1 MMLFDQR
8 TRTPVSSALSRTIMR
23 RLLLSTALSLAAAR
37 PAHAGATS
45 PADSIL
51 TSRQSP
57 AVAPATGGV
66 YDGRAGQVRVKP
78 PRLEETGST
87 VDGNLVEPQW
97 KDAALLTGFS
107 QFSPLDGVPAEDSTE
122 VYVWYSAT
130 AIHFGIRAFEPHGTP
145 HATLAD
151 RDRIASDDNVQ
162 LLLGTFNDGRQ
173 ATVFGVNPLGVQLDG
188 VLVETNASRGNDWAS
203 KATSRDQAD
212 LSPDFVFDSKGHLT
226 SYGYEVEVRVP
237 FKSLKYASA
246 AEQSWGLNVVRIVQ
260 HSKHED
266 SWVPAKRASL
276 SFLGQSG
283 ALDGLVDMHRGLVV
297 DITPEVTQRTS
308 GLPVDDAN
316 GRGWTYTAGNPQIGA
331 TVRWGVTNNLT
342 LNGTANPDF
351 SQIESDA
358 GQFQFDPRR
367 ALYFTE
373 KRPFFLDGSE
383 LFDTPHNLV
392 YTRRIVQPVAAAKLT
407 GKLSGMNIAFL
418 TAVDGRAGSRSPAR
432 DHALY
437 NIVRLQRDIGGQS
450 RIGMT
455 YTDRLEGA
463 RYNRVAD
470 IDGRYV
476 FRSIYSVQ
484 GQYARSFTKSD
495 GGPFAAPLWSA
506 VLSRN
511 GKVFGVRYSID
522 GVDERFRALSG
533 FIGRGGIATVGLDH
547 RFTYTAAPGRWLE
560 TFSFSPV
567 LYGTW
572 RYQKFVTRG
581 DAIEKLLHFN
591 LAATMRGGW
600 SGSFSLLTETFG
612 FDPGLYANY
621 RILRGPGDTIPF
633 TGTARIPNQDW
644 ALSASTPEWKRMS
657 ASALYLWGRDEN
669 FFEWQS
675 ADIVYANYALH
686 LRPTDKL
693 RVNGSY
699 QVQRYARREDGSVVG
714 DFRIPRLKVEYQLRR
729 AIFVRLVG
737 EYDSGRQDA
746 LRDAGRTEL
755 PLLVNG
761 APSLARTDSRFRG
774 DFLFS
779 YQPVPGTVFFLGYGA
794 AYADTRPAAEL
805 FGFPRSLGLAGYS
818 RTDDALFVKAS
829 YLLRL

>member
-1 MMLFDQR
+1 MTMRHLLFL
-8 TRTPVSSALSRTIMR
+8 A
-23 RLLLSTALSLAAAR
+23 ALSLSSVR
-37 PAHAGATS
+37 PAYAGVTARMGSTPVVRRSSDAAGA
-45 PADSIL
+45 
-51 TSRQSP
+51 
-57 AVAPATGGV
+57 V

-78 PRLEETGST
+78 PRLEEAGSI
-87 VDGNLVEPQW
+87 VDGNMNEPQW
-97 KDAALLTGFS
+97 KEAALLTGFS
-107 QFSPLDGVPAEDSTE
+107 QFSPQDGIPSEDSTE

-130 AIHFGIRAFEPHGTP
+130 AIHFGIRAFEPHGAP

-151 RDRIASDDNVQ
+151 RDRISSDDNVQ

-173 ATVFGVNPLGVQLDG
+173 ANVFGVNPLGVQMDG
-188 VLVETNASRGNDWAS
+188 VLVETNATRGNDWSS

-212 LSPDFVFDSKGHLT
+212 LSPDFVFESKGHVT
-226 SYGYEVEVRVP
+226 DYGYEVEIRIP
-237 FKSLKYASA
+237 FKSLKYAND
-246 AEQSWGLNVVRIVQ
+246 AEQTWGLNVVRMVQ

-266 SWVPAKRASL
+266 SWVAAKRASL

-283 ALDGLVDMHRGLVV
+283 ALEGLVDMHRGLVV

-308 GLPVDDAN
+308 GSAATPD
-316 GRGWTYTAGNPQIGA
+316 GRWDYTASRPQVGA
-331 TVRWGVTNNLT
+331 TIRWGVTNNLT

-373 KRPFFLDGSE
+373 KRPFFLDGTE
-383 LFDTPHNLV
+383 LFETPHSLV
-392 YTRRIVQPVAAAKLT
+392 YTRRIVQPVAAAKLA
-407 GKLSGMNIAFL
+407 GKMSGMNVALL
-418 TAVDGRAGSRSPAR
+418 TAVDGKAGSTTPAR
-432 DHALY
+432 DNAVY
-437 NIVRLQRDIGGQS
+437 NIARLQRDVGGQS
-450 RIGMT
+450 RVGMT
-455 YTDRLEGA
+455 YTDRIEGSQ
-463 RYNRVAD
+463 YNRVAD
-470 IDGRYV
+470 VDGRYV
-476 FRSIYSVQ
+476 FKSIYSVN
-484 GQYARSFTKSD
+484 GQYARSFTKVD
-495 GGPFAAPLWSA
+495 GRDAFSAPLWSA

-511 GKVFGVRYSID
+511 GKAFGVRYSID
-522 GVDERFRALSG
+522 GVDEQFRAQSG

-547 RFTYTAAPGRWLE
+547 RFTYTAAPGKWLE

-600 SGSFSLLTETFG
+600 SGSFSLLTESFG

-621 RILRGPGDTIPF
+621 RILRGPGDTIAF
-633 TGTARIPNQDW
+633 TGTPRIPNQDW
-644 ALSASTPEWKRMS
+644 ALSASTPEWKTLS
-657 ASALYLWGRDEN
+657 ANALYLWGHDEN

-675 ADIVYANYALH
+675 ANITYGSFGLD

-693 RVNGSY
+693 RVNASY
-699 QVQRYARREDGSVVG
+699 QLQSFAHREDGSRVA
-714 DFRIPRLKVEYQLRR
+714 DFRIPRLKVEYQLQR

-737 EYDSGRQDA
+737 EYDSARQSA

-755 PLLVNG
+755 PLLIDG
-761 APSLARTDSRFRG
+761 ALSPAFTDSRFRG

-779 YQPVPGTVFFLGYGA
+779 YQPMPGTVFFLGYGA
-794 AYADTRPAAEL
+794 AYLDTRPGAQL
-805 FGFPRSLGLAGYS
+805 FNFPRSLGLSGYD
-818 RTDDALFVKAS
+818 RTDDALFVKGS
-829 YLLRL
+829 YLIRL

>member
-1 MMLFDQR
+1 M
-8 TRTPVSSALSRTIMR
+8 PP
-23 RLLLSTALSLAAAR
+23 LLLSACLAICVGQPLS
-37 PAHAGATS
+37 AGVM
-45 PADSIL
+45 PRADSA
-51 TSRQSP
+51 RSP
-57 AVAPATGGV
+57 SQLSGTAPNAGVV

-78 PRLEETGST
+78 PRLEESGSAT
-87 VDGNLVEPQW
+87 DGNLVESQW
-97 KDAALLTGFS
+97 KEAALLTGFS
-107 QFSPLDGVPAEDSTE
+107 QFSPQDGIPAEDSTE

-130 AIHFGIRAFEPHGTP
+130 AIHFGIRAFEPHGAP

-151 RDRIASDDNVQ
+151 RDKISSDDNVQ

-173 ATVFGVNPLGVQLDG
+173 ATVFGVNPLGVQMDG
-188 VLVETNASRGNDWAS
+188 VLVETNATQANDWSS

-212 LSPDFVFDSKGHLT
+212 LSPDFVFESKGHLT
-226 SYGYEVEVRVP
+226 GYGYEVEIRVP

-266 SWVPAKRASL
+266 SWAPAKRASL

-283 ALDGLVDMHRGLVV
+283 VLEGLVDMHRGLVV
-297 DITPEVTQRTS
+297 DITPEVTQRTT
-308 GLPVDDAN
+308 GLPADGGAQ
-316 GRGWTYTAGNPQIGA
+316 GWNYKAGNPQVGA

-351 SQIESDA
+351 SQVESDA

-383 LFDTPHNLV
+383 LFDTPHSLV
-392 YTRRIVQPVAAAKLT
+392 YTRRIVQPVAAAKLS
-407 GKLSGMNIAFL
+407 GRLSGTNVAFL
-418 TAVDGRAGSRSPAR
+418 TAVDGKAGSTTPER
-432 DHALY
+432 DHAIY
-437 NIVRLQRDIGGQS
+437 NIVRLQRDVGDQS
-450 RIGMT
+450 RVGMT
-455 YTDRLEGA
+455 YTDRVEGA
-463 RYNRVAD
+463 QYNRVAD
-470 IDGRYV
+470 VDGRYV
-476 FRSIYSVQ
+476 FKSIYSAQ
-484 GQYARSFTKSD
+484 GQYARSFTKDAS
-495 GGPFAAPLWSA
+495 GAVSAAPLWNT

-511 GKVFGVRYSID
+511 GKAFGVRYSLD
-522 GVDERFRALSG
+522 GVDERFRAQSG
-533 FIGRGGIATVGLDH
+533 FIGRGGVVTLGLDH
-547 RFTYTAAPGRWLE
+547 RLTYTAQPGKWLE

-591 LAATMRGGW
+591 FAATMRGGW

-612 FDPGLYANY
+612 FDPDLYANY

-633 TGTARIPNQDW
+633 TGRPRIPNQDW

-657 ASALYLWGRDEN
+657 ASALYLWGHDEN
-669 FFEWQS
+669 FLEWQS
-675 ADIVYANYALH
+675 ANVTYANYTLN

-693 RVNGSY
+693 RVEATY
-699 QVQRYARREDGSVVG
+699 QAQSYARREDGSFAG
-714 DFRIPRLKVEYQLRR
+714 DFRIPRLKVEYQLQR

-737 EYDSGRQDA
+737 EYDSGHQGA

-755 PLLVNG
+755 PLLING
-761 APSLARTDSRFRG
+761 ALSPAQTDSRFRG

-805 FGFPRSLGLAGYS
+805 FSFPRSLALTGYS
-818 RTDDALFVKAS
+818 RTNDAVFVKGS

>member
-1 MMLFDQR
+1 
-8 TRTPVSSALSRTIMR
+8 MR
-23 RLLLSTALSLAAAR
+23 RLLLLIALTPCAAR
-37 PAHAGATS
+37 PLAGSTVAASDSVHSSPQSATS
-45 PADSIL
+45 
-51 TSRQSP
+51 
-57 AVAPATGGV
+57 APAAGVV
-66 YDGRAGQVRVKP
+66 YDGRSGQVRVKP
-78 PRLEETGST
+78 PRLEETGSV

-97 KDAALLTGFS
+97 KEAALLTGFS
-107 QFSPLDGVPAEDSTE
+107 QFSPQDGVPAEDSTE

-151 RDRIASDDNVQ
+151 RDKISSDDNVQ

-173 ATVFGVNPLGVQLDG
+173 ATVFGVNPLGVQMDG
-188 VLVETNASRGNDWAS
+188 VLVETNATHGNDWS
-203 KATSRDQAD
+203 TKATSRDQAD
-212 LSPDFVFDSKGHLT
+212 LNPDFVFDSKGRLT
-226 SYGYEVEVRVP
+226 DYGYDVEIRIP
-237 FKSLKYASA
+237 FKSLKYATA
-246 AEQSWGLNVVRIVQ
+246 AEQSWGLNVVRMVQ

-266 SWVPAKRASL
+266 SWAPAKRASL

-283 ALDGLVDMHRGLVV
+283 ALEGLVDMHRGLVV

-308 GLPVDDAN
+308 GLPADGGAA
-316 GRGWTYTAGNPQIGA
+316 GWSYTAGKPQVGA
-331 TVRWGVTNNLT
+331 TVRWGITNNLT

-373 KRPFFLDGSE
+373 KRPFFLESTE

-407 GKLSGMNIAFL
+407 GKLSGMNLAFL
-418 TAVDGRAGSRSPAR
+418 SAVDGKAGSTTADRNHP
-432 DHALY
+432 LY
-437 NIVRLQRDIGGQS
+437 NIVRLQRDLGDRS
-450 RIGMT
+450 RVGMT
-455 YTDRLEGA
+455 YTDRVEGA
-463 RYNRVAD
+463 QYNRVVD
-470 IDGRYV
+470 VDGRYV

-484 GQYARSFTKSD
+484 GQFARSFTKTD
-495 GGPFAAPLWSA
+495 GAQPFAGPLWNA
-506 VLSRN
+506 VASRN
-511 GKVFGVRYSID
+511 GKAIGLRYTID
-522 GVDERFRALSG
+522 AVGDQFRALSG
-533 FIGRGGIATVGLDH
+533 FIGRGSVVTVGLDH
-547 RFTYTAAPGRWLE
+547 RFTYTASPGKWLE

-572 RYQKFVTRG
+572 RYRQFVTRG

-591 LAATMRGGW
+591 FAATMRGGW

-612 FDPGLYANY
+612 FDPDLYANY
-621 RILRGPGDTIPF
+621 RILRGPGDTIRFAGRP
-633 TGTARIPNQDW
+633 RIPNQDW

-657 ASALYLWGRDEN
+657 ASALYLWGHDEN

-675 ADIVYANYALH
+675 ANIVYANYSLN

-693 RVNGSY
+693 RVEGTY
-699 QVQRYARREDGSVVG
+699 QTQNYARREDGSMVG
-714 DFRIPRLKVEYQLRR
+714 DFRIPRLKVEYQLQR

-737 EYDSGRQDA
+737 EYDSGMQSA

-755 PLLVNG
+755 PLLING
-761 APSLARTDSRFRG
+761 ALSPARTDTRFRG

-794 AYADTRPAAEL
+794 AYADARPAAEL
-805 FGFPRSLGLAGYS
+805 FSFPRSLGLQGYN
-818 RTDDALFVKAS
+818 RTDDAIFVKGS